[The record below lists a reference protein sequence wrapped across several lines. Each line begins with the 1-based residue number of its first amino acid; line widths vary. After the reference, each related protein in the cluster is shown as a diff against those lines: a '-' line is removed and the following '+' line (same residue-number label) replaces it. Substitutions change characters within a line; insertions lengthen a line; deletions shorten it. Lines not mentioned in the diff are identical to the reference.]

1 MSDDLRNLYRN
12 SGKLHNF
19 YEADTPVPLFRGMKE
34 DQKFPLM
41 SPSLIG
47 WKTKTGVRPPDVMV
61 QDKTGSTPQYVGGKH
76 PAPIVEEDKHKSLT
90 ASILSDASAYVV
102 KGCRSVRKTDHH
114 RGVSVF
120 DAARAFKGFAWYRI
134 PEGTPIPPALAVT
147 KDADASNN
155 GEPIHY
161 TIAPKDDM
169 PLSLFLQHLKGFE
182 AVASKV

>member
-1 MSDDLRNLYRN
+1 MSDDLKNLYKA

-19 YEADTPVPLFRGMKE
+19 YETETPVPLFRGMKD

-41 SPSLIG
+41 TPVLVG
-47 WKTKTGVRPPDVMV
+47 WKTKTGPRPPDVMV
-61 QDKTGSTPQYVGGKH
+61 QDKDGATPQYVGGKY
-76 PAPIVEEDKHKSLT
+76 PAPIAEEDKQKSLT
-90 ASILSDASAYVV
+90 VRILADASGFVV
-102 KGCRSVRKTDHH
+102 KGCRSTRKSDHH

-120 DAARAFKGFAWYRI
+120 DATRAFKDFSWFRI
-134 PEGTPIPPALAVT
+134 PAGTPIPPALAVT
-147 KDADASNN
+147 KDADVSNN